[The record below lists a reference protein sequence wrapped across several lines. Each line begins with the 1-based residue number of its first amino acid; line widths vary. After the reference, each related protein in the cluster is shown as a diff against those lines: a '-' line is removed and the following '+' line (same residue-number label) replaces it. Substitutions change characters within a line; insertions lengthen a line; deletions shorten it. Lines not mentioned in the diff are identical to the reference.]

1 MTRFTSKSDTGKYNK
16 LTTGQ
21 VETKKIGQR
30 LGQSILKSLNSRD
43 NFIIGLYGDLGG
55 GKTTFIKGIA
65 FGLGIKKSITSP
77 TFTLLKQYK
86 TPKVELFHFDFYRL
100 KNTDDAFGIGLE
112 EYLKKPGSVSVIEW
126 ADRVGDLLP
135 KEKLVIEFDFI
146 SQNQRKLTFKPLGK
160 RYKELI
166 KLLFTV
172 T

>member
-1 MTRFTSKSDTGKYNK
+1 MIRFTSKSDK
-16 LTTGQ
+16 
-21 VETKKIGQR
+21 ETKKIGQK
-30 LGQSILKSLNSRD
+30 LGQAILKSFTNKE

-65 FGLGIKKSITSP
+65 FGLGIKKPITSP

-86 TPKVELFHFDFYRL
+86 RPKVELFHFDFYRL
-100 KNTDDAFGIGLE
+100 KNKNDAFGIGLE
-112 EYLKKPGSVSVIEW
+112 EYLQKPGSVSVIEW